1 VNTLTAKEHC
11 DDSDDD
17 LVYSLN
23 AKSSV
28 RFADTAKTQQAAR
41 TYSYDESSLLNIID
55 EIEQD
60 QQMLTF
66 SQMRLPQVNPKYATT
81 TMDQHQGVA
90 MGRSE
95 GR

>member
-1 VNTLTAKEHC
+1 LNTLRKYTAKEHC

-28 RFADTAKTQQAAR
+28 RFADTAKTQQAAS
-41 TYSYDESSLLNIID
+41 TYSQKNYDESLLNIID

-66 SQMRLPQVNPKYATT
+66 SQMR
-81 TMDQHQGVA
+81 
-90 MGRSE
+90 
-95 GR
+95 

>member
-1 VNTLTAKEHC
+1 MNTLRTCSQYTAKDHC

-28 RFADTAKTQQAAR
+28 RFADTAKTHMHQQAAMKSS
-41 TYSYDESSLLNIID
+41 TYSQKNYDESLLNIID

-60 QQMLTF
+60 QEMLTF
-66 SQMRLPQVNPKYATT
+66 SQMR
-81 TMDQHQGVA
+81 
-90 MGRSE
+90 
-95 GR
+95 

>member
-1 VNTLTAKEHC
+1 MNKLNALRKYTAKEHC

-28 RFADTAKTQQAAR
+28 RFADTAKTHMHQQAAMK
-41 TYSYDESSLLNIID
+41 SSQKNYDESLLNIID

-66 SQMRLPQVNPKYATT
+66 SQMR
-81 TMDQHQGVA
+81 
-90 MGRSE
+90 
-95 GR
+95 

>member
-1 VNTLTAKEHC
+1 MNTLRAKEHC

-28 RFADTAKTQQAAR
+28 RFADTAKTHMHQQAAS
-41 TYSYDESSLLNIID
+41 TYSQKNYDESLLNIID

-66 SQMRLPQVNPKYATT
+66 SQMR
-81 TMDQHQGVA
+81 
-90 MGRSE
+90 
-95 GR
+95 